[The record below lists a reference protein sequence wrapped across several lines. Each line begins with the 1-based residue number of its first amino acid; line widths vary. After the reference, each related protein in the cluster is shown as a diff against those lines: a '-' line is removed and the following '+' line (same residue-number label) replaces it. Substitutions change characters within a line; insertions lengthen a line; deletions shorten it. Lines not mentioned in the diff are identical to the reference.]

1 MAERDARRPADGA
14 KPAQRPPASAART
27 RPSAAPP
34 ESAELRRLRR
44 RIDALDR
51 RIVALLNERAR
62 LGLEVGMAKAA
73 LGRRGVLDAEREREV
88 LLRVAMANH
97 GPLPQA
103 ELLAVYRRLILATRR
118 LELAQRRAEVPEAGG
133 AATRLASQGSAATRA
148 HAGTMSPATSG
159 APALGPDVPAQSS
172 GQES

>member
-14 KPAQRPPASAART
+14 KPAQRPPASTART

-44 RIDALDR
+44 RIDALDQ

-62 LGLEVGMAKAA
+62 LGLEVGTAKAA

-133 AATRLASQGSAATRA
+133 AAGTERDPRVPGAEAQAEGGAASALPPSA
-148 HAGTMSPATSG
+148 
-159 APALGPDVPAQSS
+159 VPADPRSA
-172 GQES
+172 GDL

>member
-1 MAERDARRPADGA
+1 MAEQEGRRPGDDDIQAARRP
-14 KPAQRPPASAART
+14 RASSART
-27 RPSAAPP
+27 RPPAAPA

-62 LGLEVGMAKAA
+62 LGLEVGAAKAA
-73 LGRRGVLDAEREREV
+73 LGGRGVLDAEREREV

-118 LELAQRRAEVPEAGG
+118 LELAKRAEVVGGAGG
-133 AATRLASQGSAATRA
+133 SGRTDRAARAPGAEARAAGRAASAF
-148 HAGTMSPATSG
+148 PASG
-159 APALGPDVPAQSS
+159 APADPRSASDP
-172 GQES
+172 